1 MGIIEGIRGRKA
13 RRAYSYLTEH
23 KPGFDVMHVRHGGA
37 KYYPLYMAAM
47 PKDSNNDMIFPDDV
61 VAYRSNRYRV
71 VAMSHRQKVALRS
84 VGDAS
89 GRHGFWVSSPRVTLE
104 VAR

>member
-1 MGIIEGIRGRKA
+1 MGIIESIRGRKA
-13 RRAYSYLTEH
+13 RRARSYLTEH
-23 KPGFDVMHVRHGGA
+23 EPGFDVIHVRHGGD
-37 KYYPLYMAAM
+37 KCYPPYMAAM
-47 PKDSNNDMIFPDDV
+47 PKDSNSDMIFPDDV
-61 VAYRSNRYRV
+61 VAYRGNRYRV